1 MITLLLYLMLVLL
14 VVWLLFAII
23 GKILGMP
30 VKGIKSFVTWIVEL
44 VRDK

>member
-1 MITLLLYLMLVLL
+1 MITLLLYLILVLL
-14 VVWLLFAII
+14 VAWLFMTIL

-30 VKGIKSFVTWIVEL
+30 IKGIKSFVTWIVEL

>member
-30 VKGIKSFVTWIVEL
+30 INGIKSFVTWIVGL